1 MNTNIL
7 IVDLN
12 RMDFSASLIVI
23 DVEYAAGNEAKLCIT
38 SLHPV
43 PVAFDAFVSTPP
55 RML

>member
-1 MNTNIL
+1 
-7 IVDLN
+7 
-12 RMDFSASLIVI
+12 MDFSASLIGI